1 MNVWCVCVCVCYT
14 IYEKMTDGE
23 TVLRFILNLAT
34 IGALLFFYN
43 ISNYNLIENIYI
55 IRIYTMRR
63 LTYHSL

>member
-1 MNVWCVCVCVCYT
+1 MYVWCVCVCVCYT

-34 IGALLFFYN
+34 IVALLFSYN